1 MVGGYEN
8 NVEVKDITEP
18 NNCNLYLPNGC
29 NWRDEYIILGTDVT
43 ALFPSL
49 SAGNTAKCVRN
60 QIEKSTIEWKNI
72 DTKWLTLYIKLNE
85 NNVDTEDMEAIKQFL
100 PHRISKMGRAIIW
113 KLQS

>member
-43 ALFPSL
+43 PVYQRVIRLNVL
-49 SAGNTAKCVRN
+49 G
-60 QIEKSTIEWKNI
+60 
-72 DTKWLTLYIKLNE
+72 TK
-85 NNVDTEDMEAIKQFL
+85 
-100 PHRISKMGRAIIW
+100 
-113 KLQS
+113 